1 MMTISASELL
11 LYQRAIRH
19 LMRVT
24 ASAALLTS
32 LPFNEAKAYQV
43 GGSWEKVACAFD
55 SSKALQPV

>member
-19 LMRVT
+19 LIRVI

-32 LPFNEAKAYQV
+32 LPFKAAKAYQV
-43 GGSWEKVACAFD
+43 GGSWGEGRLPIRFE
-55 SSKALQPV
+55 